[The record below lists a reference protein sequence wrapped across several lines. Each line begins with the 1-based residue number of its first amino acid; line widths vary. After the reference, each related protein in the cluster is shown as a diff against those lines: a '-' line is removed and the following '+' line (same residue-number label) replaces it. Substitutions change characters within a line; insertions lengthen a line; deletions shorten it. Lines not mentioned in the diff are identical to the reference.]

1 MLDICY
7 ILLKSQS
14 LFNFTG
20 NADRKN
26 SNENLCHHTKDV
38 ANNNTS
44 DLKEKNELADGPG
57 KCSNRSPSCPDST
70 TSPSFVSND
79 RNVDHKVSLNSPSI
93 TALETKGSESETSL
107 DINPSTLNWRKT
119 EDQNINPFC
128 DTNYAAEKAKVPCFP
143 SINSIQPVTENNI
156 YPVATSTHGHLLD
169 GGLASMAMHTSPVA
183 LHLLSSYIA
192 AGFVPQIP
200 FSHSAFAAR
209 PGFTPLNSTPRL
221 QNSTGINFH
230 GIESL
235 MNKSSSYGNLRSES
249 ISKGSLDKDI
259 SSNSHAL
266 TTSINPGIV
275 LPSNNGSTIS
285 SDTNIQ
291 YPTEMAVGAG
301 DVHLASHSSSSTT
314 DIKRPIPHLPHN
326 SSGVG
331 ML

>member
-1 MLDICY
+1 M
-7 ILLKSQS
+7 KSQS
-14 LFNFTG
+14 LLNFTG

-44 DLKEKNELADGPG
+44 DLKEKNGLADGPG

-79 RNVDHKVSLNSPSI
+79 RNVENKLSVNSPRI
-93 TALETKGSESETSL
+93 AALETKGSESETSL
-107 DINPSTLNWRKT
+107 DTNPSALPWRKT
-119 EDQNINPFC
+119 EESNINLFC
-128 DTNYAAEKAKVPCFP
+128 DTNYATEKTKAPCVS
-143 SINSIQPVTENNI
+143 SIRSIQPVTENNL
-156 YPVATSTHGHLLD
+156 YPVASSTHGHLLD

-200 FSHSAFAAR
+200 FSHTAFTAR

-221 QNSTGINFH
+221 QNPTGINFH

-235 MNKSSSYGNLRSES
+235 MNKSSTYGNVRSES
-249 ISKGSLDKDI
+249 ISKGSLDKET
-259 SSNSHAL
+259 SSNSLTNHAL
-266 TTSINPGIV
+266 TTSMNPSMHFS
-275 LPSNNGSTIS
+275 SNNGSTMS

-291 YPTEMAVGAG
+291 YPTEMAIGGG
-301 DVHLASHSSSSTT
+301 DVHLPSHSNNTTT

-331 ML
+331 IL

>member
-1 MLDICY
+1 M
-7 ILLKSQS
+7 
-14 LFNFTG
+14 
-20 NADRKN
+20 
-26 SNENLCHHTKDV
+26 
-38 ANNNTS
+38 
-44 DLKEKNELADGPG
+44 
-57 KCSNRSPSCPDST
+57 
-70 TSPSFVSND
+70 
-79 RNVDHKVSLNSPSI
+79 
-93 TALETKGSESETSL
+93 
-107 DINPSTLNWRKT
+107 
-119 EDQNINPFC
+119 
-128 DTNYAAEKAKVPCFP
+128 PCFP

-235 MNKSSSYGNLRSES
+235 MNKSSSHGNLRSES

-259 SSNSHAL
+259 SSNSLTNHAL
-266 TTSINPGIV
+266 TTSINPGMV
-275 LPSNNGSTIS
+275 LSSINGSTVS
-285 SDTNIQ
+285 SDTNIK
-291 YPTEMAVGAG
+291 YPTEMSLGAS
-301 DVHLASHSSSSTT
+301 DVHLPSHSNSSTT
-314 DIKRPIPHLPHN
+314 DIKRPIPHLPQN